1 MPLYPWPKWPGTAA
15 TASILSLFVAGT
27 LCAQQPPSA
36 VVPIPA
42 AFNLRLWNIHPE
54 GYPVTVALNCFA
66 EDVRAKTGGRVSV
79 QVFSNGVLGDQPK
92 AVGMLKA
99 GELDMGEF
107 GLAPLTEA
115 VTSMKAITLP
125 FLFKDAEHLFR
136 HMDGAMGDKFKERLA
151 AAGFVVIGWYDGGAR
166 SFYCANKRVQG
177 PRDFAGLRIRVQGTE
192 IFEEMITLRGAT
204 PTMVPYKDVKG
215 AFEDGK
221 IDCAE
226 NNLPSFISAGHY
238 KHAKYFFQ
246 TNHVVTPEALVVSL
260 SAWKKLSAA
269 D

>member
-1 MPLYPWPKWPGTAA
+1 MPLYPRPKWPGTAA

-27 LCAQQPPSA
+27 LCAQQPTSA

-42 AFNLRLWNIHPE
+42 AVNLRLW
-54 GYPVTVALNCFA
+54 
-66 EDVRAKTGGRVSV
+66 K
-79 QVFSNGVLGDQPK
+79 
-92 AVGMLKA
+92 M
-99 GELDMGEF
+99 M
-107 GLAPLTEA
+107 
-115 VTSMKAITLP
+115 TL
-125 FLFKDAEHLFR
+125 
-136 HMDGAMGDKFKERLA
+136 M
-151 AAGFVVIGWYDGGAR
+151 
-166 SFYCANKRVQG
+166 
-177 PRDFAGLRIRVQGTE
+177 
-192 IFEEMITLRGAT
+192 GAT

-246 TNHVVTPEALVVSL
+246 TNHVVTPEALVVAL

-269 D
+269 DQVAVRAAGQASALHMRQLWNKEVEEARAVAIKAGIVFDRPIEYGAYVSRMKPMHQKYWRDASTRDELLTILAN